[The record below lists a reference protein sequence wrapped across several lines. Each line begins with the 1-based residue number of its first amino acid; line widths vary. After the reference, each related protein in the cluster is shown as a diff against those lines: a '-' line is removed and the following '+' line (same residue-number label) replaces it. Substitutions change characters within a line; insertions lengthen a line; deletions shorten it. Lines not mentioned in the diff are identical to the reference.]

1 MAMFGDYGRHMFGNY
16 GMGGGGMIFMVL
28 FWLLLIV
35 AVIFLIKTITA
46 KGCGSGPV
54 ESAEDILKKRYAKG
68 EIDQAEFAK
77 RKKDLQN

>member
-68 EIDQAEFAK
+68 EIDQAEFEK
-77 RKKDLQN
+77 IKKDLQN